1 MRRSLMQAG
10 TGVMMDSRTVNG
22 DGTDTIELTGTVNAN
37 VYAVKLSYKF
47 TAKRMLTV

>member
-22 DGTDTIELTGTVNAN
+22 DGTDTIELIGNVDAH
-37 VYAVKLSYKF
+37 VYAVNLSYKF
-47 TAKRMLTV
+47 TTRRILTV